1 MEAVFANLD
10 QYWAGFKVTLEL
22 LIVGGIGA
30 LLLGIVIAL
39 LRISPLASLRA
50 VATGYTELVRNTPL
64 TLVFFLIIVVLP
76 TLDVRFNFMVGAYLS
91 LAIYTSAFVAEAI
104 RSGINGVPIGQAE
117 AARSVGLTFGQ
128 TVGLIILPQ
137 AFRMTIPPLINVFI
151 ALTKN
156 TSVAAGFYVVEL
168 VAVSKQLAN
177 ENGNAVIPILMGI
190 AACYLI
196 ITIPSARSPGHRA
209 EGGGPAMS
217 TLNVLYD
224 APGPR
229 TRRLS
234 RVLSIVLTIALAG
247 LAFWFLWRL
256 GQPRTTVNG
265 AVLSGLWDPSR
276 WDIFAEGDVWYSLLV
291 RGLLMGTLRA
301 AGIAAVLALILGV
314 LLCFARSAR
323 SAWIRVPTTIVLEF
337 FRACRCC

>member
-1 MEAVFANLD
+1 MEAVLSNLD

-76 TLDVRFNFMVGAYLS
+76 TLDVRFSPQVGAYLS
-91 LAIYTSAFVAEAI
+91 LAIYTSSFVAEAI

-156 TSVAAGFYVVEL
+156 TSVAAGFYIVEL
-168 VAVSKQLAN
+168 VAISKQLAN
-177 ENGNAVIPILMGI
+177 ENGNAVIPILIGI
-190 AACYLI
+190 AVCYLI
-196 ITIPSARSPGHRA
+196 ITIP
-209 EGGGPAMS
+209 
-217 TLNVLYD
+217 
-224 APGPR
+224 
-229 TRRLS
+229 
-234 RVLSIVLTIALAG
+234 
-247 LAFWFLWRL
+247 L
-256 GQPRTTVNG
+256 GQ
-265 AVLSGLWDPSR
+265 
-276 WDIFAEGDVWYSLLV
+276 I
-291 RGLLMGTLRA
+291 
-301 AGIAAVLALILGV
+301 AGIIERKVAVQ
-314 LLCFARSAR
+314 R
-323 SAWIRVPTTIVLEF
+323 
-337 FRACRCC
+337 